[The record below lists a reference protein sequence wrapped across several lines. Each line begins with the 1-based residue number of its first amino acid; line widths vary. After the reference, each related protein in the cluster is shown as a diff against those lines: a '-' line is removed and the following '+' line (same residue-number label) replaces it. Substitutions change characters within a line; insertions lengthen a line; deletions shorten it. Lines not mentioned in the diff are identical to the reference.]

1 MAVDAAEAE
10 RQQCALKVWSKPVLN
25 AYQALGIPQDA
36 SKPIIQS
43 AIRTISRLVHPDKH
57 PEDRRDEAT
66 KAQQQVNH
74 ISEILQD
81 DVRRAQYDSNMTANS
96 GEKQKGP
103 SGCCLFVY
111 HVPEFWTEDDLS
123 NVFAPFAPPGKLLPC
138 TIFKDKITGFSKGF
152 AFVNYDNATS
162 ANTAI
167 TAMNGFQVEGKRLR
181 VEIKK
186 PRGRAANGSAGV
198 AAAFAQQQQ
207 AIQMG
212 WLMQQN
218 WGMPGMC
225 AYSAGVAAGA
235 AGVSAHTCNPYVYY
249 SDPSMAALSSYKPIQ
264 APPNACLFIY
274 HLPVAWTDSDL
285 WNCFAPFAPP
295 GVLLKALVYK
305 DRATGLSK
313 GFGFVNYDNP
323 MSAQNAIHAIN
334 GMAVDG
340 KRLRVE
346 IKKPKGASPY

>member
-1 MAVDAAEAE
+1 MAEAGGTAVSAAIGPPVASDKIDAASA
-10 RQQCALKVWSKPVLN
+10 ASSASSGLANS
-25 AYQALGIPQDA
+25 GI
-36 SKPIIQS
+36 
-43 AIRTISRLVHPDKH
+43 
-57 PEDRRDEAT
+57 EG
-66 KAQQQVNH
+66 
-74 ISEILQD
+74 LQ
-81 DVRRAQYDSNMTANS
+81 SNMMAYS
-96 GEKQKGP
+96 GEKQQGP
-103 SGCCLFVY
+103 PGCCLFVY
-111 HVPEFWTEDDLS
+111 HVPVTWTEGDLS
-123 NVFAPFAPPGKLLPC
+123 NAFAPHAPPGKLLSC
-138 TIFKDKITGFSKGF
+138 TIFKDKVTGISKGF
-152 AFVNYDNATS
+152 GFVNYDNATS

-218 WGMPGMC
+218 WGVPGMG
-225 AYSAGVAAGA
+225 AYSAGGGAGA
-235 AGVSAHTCNPYVYY
+235 AGLSAHTCNPYVYY

-313 GFGFVNYDNP
+313 GFGFVDYDNP
-323 MSAQNAIHAIN
+323 LSAQNAINAMN

-346 IKKPKGASPY
+346 LKKPKGASPY